1 MSEASKKT
9 FSTDSSWDIKIK
21 LITCLVCLRLKL
33 KENCFGTLFIRKSKN
48 TVYKIFFRLGLS
60 EIGRD
65 LYYSRVHISS
75 DEVFS
80 KILKKPTIVQK
91 KMIPHMKDKVIFVL
105 EKYKKNLKK
114 KMAD

>member
-1 MSEASKKT
+1 MASTLKKKLPVQPSPISIEDWMSEASKKT

-21 LITCLVCLRLKL
+21 LITCFVCLRLKL
-33 KENCFGTLFIRKSKN
+33 KENYFGTLFIRKSKN
-48 TVYKIFFRLGLS
+48 TVYQIFFRLGLS

-80 KILKKPTIVQK
+80 KILKKPSILQK
-91 KMIPHMKDKVIFVL
+91 
-105 EKYKKNLKK
+105 
-114 KMAD
+114 